1 MRVSWIEQ
9 TVYQKLKLK
18 LFTSYIIERTGH
30 LEWKAFT
37 VLVTEMGKVTLNI
50 FHPQGKILE
59 CVCLAWE
66 LTTSTSN
73 RGIKMVELSGNSG
86 MHYYHINLLNFMES
100 DHNRT

>member
-50 FHPQGKILE
+50 FHPQD
-59 CVCLAWE
+59 
-66 LTTSTSN
+66 N
-73 RGIKMVELSGNSG
+73 
-86 MHYYHINLLNFMES
+86 
-100 DHNRT
+100 